1 MSFNT
6 MSAEQYRALDGDAFE
21 KRRAEVLAELEN
33 PESGVST
40 ADLTAEVSLISDETE
55 RRSAAVSLRGQ
66 KAAAVANGAGAL
78 LSSSASA
85 TQSRKLPDVLITREE
100 DPYDTEEYHRAF
112 AENIMFG
119 TPIPSELKPQTRA
132 NAFTATADAADY
144 IPTTLAT
151 TILEKSQGY
160 GDLWPM
166 LTKTNVQGGVEY
178 NIWDFE
184 PKATWIT
191 EAKTSDDQKVPKG
204 AKVSF
209 SYHQLEVKLAQS
221 LLASV
226 TTLTQFE
233 AKFPEVAM
241 KAIVKALEQGYINGT
256 GSGQMTGILQ
266 DPRIA
271 ADQKIALTAADIS
284 SWDAWH
290 KKVKAKMKKTY
301 RDGIFIM
308 AQGTFDAYIDGMVD
322 ANGQP
327 VGRTNYGIDGEE
339 AYRFM
344 GKPVKIVEDDI
355 FPDFDT
361 ATNGSAFAVFTKPSD
376 YLVNMQSGM
385 RVSKWVDEDNNL
397 VKNKVLCTCDGKIL
411 RPWGT
416 LVLTA
421 SKSA

>member
-1 MSFNT
+1 MFT
-6 MSAEQYRALDGDAFE
+6 KFTEAQYRALDGDAFE
-21 KRRAEVLAELEN
+21 QRRAAVLSELEN
-33 PESGVST
+33 PDSEVPT
-40 ADLTAEVSLISDETE
+40 ADLTAEVALISAEVE
-55 RRSAAVSLRGQ
+55 RRSAAVALRGQ

-78 LSSSASA
+78 MASSEPAK
-85 TQSRKLPDVLITREE
+85 QDRKLPDVLVTRDE

-112 AENIMFG
+112 AEHIMFG
-119 TPIPSELKPQTRA
+119 TPIPAELKPQKRA
-132 NAFTATADAADY
+132 NQFTATSDATNF
-144 IPTTLAT
+144 IPTTLAS
-151 TILEKSQGY
+151 TILEKAQGY

-191 EAKTSDDQKVPKG
+191 EAKTSDDQKVTQGTKI
-204 AKVSF
+204 SF

-256 GSGQMTGILQ
+256 GSGQMTGILK
-266 DPRIA
+266 DSRITS
-271 ADQKIALTAADIS
+271 DQKIALKAADIS
-284 SWDAWH
+284 SWEAWH
-290 KKVKAKMKKTY
+290 KKVKAKMKKSY

-339 AYRFM
+339 SYRFM

-361 ATNGSAFAVFTKPSD
+361 AANTNAFAVFTKPSD
-376 YLVNMQSGM
+376 YLVNMQTGM
-385 RVSKWVDEDNNL
+385 RVSKWVDEDANL

-416 LVLTA
+416 LILTA
-421 SKSA
+421 DKS